1 MSQTDTAGDRA
12 GEFDRFAVDCA
23 LDAAW
28 ATEFWIPSEPD
39 YGFIDYFE
47 AAAARNLALVRGF
60 EDLAA
65 DIEQRGILPQT
76 DSDQA
81 RLVTDGGTDM
91 GGTERFPPEHECQL
105 CRPLDYRRDD
115 INDREGIVTIRR
127 EDGGIKII
135 HSCERCADELF
146 GAHDWTSYGDVDDR
160 SVDTGGDR

>member
-47 AAAARNLALVRGF
+47 AAAARNLDLVRGF
-60 EDLAA
+60 EDLAT
-65 DIEQRGILPQT
+65 DIERRGILPQI
-76 DSDQA
+76 DSEQA

-91 GGTERFPPEHECQL
+91 GGTERCEWCNTPLWDHEKPYGKCQS
-105 CRPLDYRRDD
+105 CRRQ
-115 INDREGIVTIRR
+115 
-127 EDGGIKII
+127 
-135 HSCERCADELF
+135 ERSL
-146 GAHDWTSYGDVDDR
+146 H
-160 SVDTGGDR
+160 TGGDR